1 MRSVKGKWG
10 AGKVDKV
17 KRVAPGTDSWHRFQE
32 VERKYLSAGDG
43 VVAFTQ
49 GATMP
54 SVISTRGLTKYYGK
68 TPGIV
73 DLDLTVRT
81 GEVFG
86 FLGPN
91 GAGKSTTI
99 RVLLDF
105 LHPSRGW
112 ATIFGLDSRRDS
124 VAIRRRVG
132 YLPADLALYPQM
144 TARELFGYFSA
155 VRHVDAG
162 RRIGELAE
170 RFELDLDRRISG
182 YSSGMRQKAGIIQ
195 AFMHDPELLILDEPT
210 GGLDPLMQHEFS
222 ALIDETRSAGR
233 TVFLSSHVLP
243 EVERLADRVGI
254 VRRSRLVALE
264 DVEAL
269 KDKALRHVELTFA
282 ERVEPEAFRGLDGVR
297 ELAASDD
304 GLRLT
309 LQVAGRVEAVI
320 VEAARRSATDLVS
333 HEAELEEIF
342 LAHYGQAGN
351 DAP

>member
-1 MRSVKGKWG
+1 
-10 AGKVDKV
+10 
-17 KRVAPGTDSWHRFQE
+17 
-32 VERKYLSAGDG
+32 
-43 VVAFTQ
+43 
-49 GATMP
+49 MP
-54 SVISTRGLTKYYGK
+54 SAISTSGLTKFYGK

-105 LHPSRGW
+105 LHATRGR
-112 ATIFGLDSRRDS
+112 ASILGLDSHRDS
-124 VAIRRRVG
+124 VEIRRRVG

-144 TARELFGYFSA
+144 TAREMFGYFCA
-155 VRHVDAG
+155 VRRVDAD
-162 RRIGELAE
+162 RCIRVLAE
-170 RFELDLDRRISG
+170 RFALDLDRRISG

-210 GGLDPLMQHEFS
+210 SGLDPLMQQEFNT
-222 ALIDETRSAGR
+222 LIDETRALGR

-254 VRRSRLVALE
+254 VRQSRLVALE

-269 KDKALRHVELTFA
+269 KEKALRHVELTFPA
-282 ERVEPEAFRGLDGVR
+282 RIDPQAFQRLAGVR
-297 ELAASDD
+297 KLKASDD

-309 LQVAGRVEAVI
+309 LQVAGRVEEVI
-320 VEAARRSATDLVS
+320 AEAARLSATDLVS

-342 LAHYGQAGN
+342 LAHYGQARG

>member
-1 MRSVKGKWG
+1 
-10 AGKVDKV
+10 
-17 KRVAPGTDSWHRFQE
+17 
-32 VERKYLSAGDG
+32 
-43 VVAFTQ
+43 
-49 GATMP
+49 MP
-54 SVISTRGLTKYYGK
+54 SAISTSGLTKFYGK

-99 RVLLDF
+99 RVLMDF
-105 LHPSRGW
+105 LRASRGR
-112 ATIFGLDSRRDS
+112 ATILGLDSHRDS
-124 VAIRRRVG
+124 VEIRRRVG

-144 TARELFGYFSA
+144 TARELFGYFCA
-155 VRHVDAG
+155 IRRVDADT
-162 RRIGELAE
+162 RIWVLAE
-170 RFELDLDRRISG
+170 RFALDLDRRISG

-210 GGLDPLMQHEFS
+210 GGLDPLMQQEFNT
-222 ALIDETRSAGR
+222 LIDETRASGR

-254 VRRSRLVALE
+254 VRQSRLVALE

-269 KDKALRHVELTFA
+269 KEKALRHVELTFPA
-282 ERVEPEAFRGLDGVR
+282 RVDPETFRRLTGVR
-297 ELAASDD
+297 KLSASND

-309 LQVAGRVEAVI
+309 LQVAGRVEEVI
-320 VEAARRSATDLVS
+320 AEAARLSATDLVS
-333 HEAELEEIF
+333 HEAELEEVF
-342 LAHYGQAGN
+342 LAHYGQARD

>member
-1 MRSVKGKWG
+1 
-10 AGKVDKV
+10 
-17 KRVAPGTDSWHRFQE
+17 
-32 VERKYLSAGDG
+32 
-43 VVAFTQ
+43 
-49 GATMP
+49 MP
-54 SVISTRGLTKYYGK
+54 SAISTSGLTKFYGK

-99 RVLLDF
+99 RVLMDF
-105 LHPSRGW
+105 LRASRGR
-112 ATIFGLDSRRDS
+112 ATILGLDSHRDS
-124 VAIRRRVG
+124 VEIRRRVG

-144 TARELFGYFSA
+144 TARELFGYFCA
-155 VRHVDAG
+155 VRRVDAD
-162 RRIGELAE
+162 RRIRVLAE
-170 RFELDLDRRISG
+170 RFALDLDRRISG

-210 GGLDPLMQHEFS
+210 GGLDPLMQQEFNT
-222 ALIDETRSAGR
+222 LIDETRASGR

-243 EVERLADRVGI
+243 EVERLADRIGI

-269 KDKALRHVELTFA
+269 KEKALRHVELTFA
-282 ERVEPEAFRGLDGVR
+282 ARIDPQAFQRLAGVR
-297 ELAASDD
+297 KLSASDD

-309 LQVAGRVEAVI
+309 LQVAGRVGAVI
-320 VEAARRSATDLVS
+320 AEAARLSATDLVS

-342 LAHYGQAGN
+342 LAHYGQARD

>member
-1 MRSVKGKWG
+1 
-10 AGKVDKV
+10 
-17 KRVAPGTDSWHRFQE
+17 
-32 VERKYLSAGDG
+32 
-43 VVAFTQ
+43 
-49 GATMP
+49 MP
-54 SVISTRGLTKYYGK
+54 SAITTTGLTKFYGK

-99 RVLLDF
+99 RVLMDF
-105 LHPSRGW
+105 LRASRGK
-112 ATIFGLDSRRDS
+112 ATILGLDSHRDS
-124 VAIRRRVG
+124 LEIRRRVG
-132 YLPADLALYPQM
+132 YLPADLVLYPQM
-144 TARELFGYFSA
+144 TARELFGYFCA
-155 VRHVDAG
+155 VRRVDAD
-162 RRIGELAE
+162 RRIRVLAE
-170 RFELDLDRRISG
+170 RFALDLDRRISG

-210 GGLDPLMQHEFS
+210 GGLDPLMQQEFNT
-222 ALIDETRSAGR
+222 LIDETRGSGR

-254 VRRSRLVALE
+254 VRQSRLVALE

-269 KDKALRHVELTFA
+269 KEKALRHVEMTFA
-282 ERVEPEAFRGLDGVR
+282 ARIDPQAFRGLACVR
-297 ELAASDD
+297 KLSASDD

-320 VEAARRSATDLVS
+320 AEAARHSATDLIS

-342 LAHYGQAGN
+342 LAHYGQARD

>member
-1 MRSVKGKWG
+1 
-10 AGKVDKV
+10 
-17 KRVAPGTDSWHRFQE
+17 
-32 VERKYLSAGDG
+32 
-43 VVAFTQ
+43 
-49 GATMP
+49 MP
-54 SVISTRGLTKYYGK
+54 SAISTRGLTKFYGK

-73 DLDLTVRT
+73 DLDLTVKT

-105 LHPSRGW
+105 LHASRGE
-112 ATIFGLDSRRDS
+112 ATLLGLDSHRDS

-144 TARELFGYFSA
+144 TARELFGYFCA
-155 VRHVDAG
+155 VRRVNADK
-162 RRIGELAE
+162 RIAMLAE
-170 RFELDLDRRISG
+170 RFALDLDRRISG

-210 GGLDPLMQHEFS
+210 SGLDPLMQQEFNT
-222 ALIDETRSAGR
+222 LIDETRGSGR

-264 DVEAL
+264 NVEAL
-269 KDKALRHVELTFA
+269 KEKALRHVELTFPTS
-282 ERVEPEAFRGLDGVR
+282 VDPQAFRNLACVR
-297 ELAASDD
+297 ELNAGDND
-304 GLRLT
+304 LRVT
-309 LQVAGRVEAVI
+309 LQVAGRVEEVI
-320 VEAARRSATDLVS
+320 ALAARLGVIDLVS

-342 LAHYGQAGN
+342 LAHYGQVGD

>member
-1 MRSVKGKWG
+1 MRT
-10 AGKVDKV
+10 A
-17 KRVAPGTDSWHRFQE
+17 
-32 VERKYLSAGDG
+32 
-43 VVAFTQ
+43 
-49 GATMP
+49 
-54 SVISTRGLTKYYGK
+54 ISTSGLTKYYGK

-105 LHPSRGW
+105 LHPSRGR
-112 ATIFGLDSRRDS
+112 ATILGLDSRRDS
-124 VAIRRRVG
+124 VEIRRRVG

-144 TARELFGYFSA
+144 TARELFDYFCA
-155 VRHVDAG
+155 IRKVDAAE
-162 RRIGELAE
+162 RIAELAE
-170 RFELDLDRRISG
+170 RFALDLDRRIRG

-210 GGLDPLMQHEFS
+210 GGLDPLMQQEFNG
-222 ALIDETRSAGR
+222 LIDETRAAGR

-254 VRRSRLVALE
+254 VRQSRLVALE

-269 KDKALRHVELTFA
+269 KEKALRHVELTFA
-282 ERVEPEAFRGLDGVR
+282 APVDPAEFRRLAGVR
-297 ELAASDD
+297 KLSASPD

-309 LQVAGRVEAVI
+309 LQVAGRVEEVI
-320 VEAARRSATDLVS
+320 SAAARLSATDLVS
-333 HEAELEEIF
+333 QAAELEEIF
-342 LAHYGQAGN
+342 LAHYGQSRD
-351 DAP
+351 DAS

>member
-1 MRSVKGKWG
+1 
-10 AGKVDKV
+10 
-17 KRVAPGTDSWHRFQE
+17 
-32 VERKYLSAGDG
+32 
-43 VVAFTQ
+43 
-49 GATMP
+49 MP
-54 SVISTRGLTKYYGK
+54 SAISTSGLTKFYGK

-73 DLDLTVRT
+73 DLDLTVRA

-105 LHPSRGW
+105 LHASRGR
-112 ATIFGLDSRRDS
+112 ATILGLDSHRDS
-124 VAIRRRVG
+124 VEIRRRVG

-144 TARELFGYFSA
+144 TARELFGYFCA
-155 VRHVDAG
+155 VRRVDAD
-162 RRIGELAE
+162 RRIRVLAE
-170 RFELDLDRRISG
+170 RFALDLDRRISG

-210 GGLDPLMQHEFS
+210 GGLDPLMQQEFNT
-222 ALIDETRSAGR
+222 LIDETRASGR
-233 TVFLSSHVLP
+233 TIFLSSHVLP

-254 VRRSRLVALE
+254 VRQSRLVALE

-269 KDKALRHVELTFA
+269 KEKALRHVEMTFA
-282 ERVEPEAFRGLDGVR
+282 GRVDPQVFQRLASVR
-297 ELAASDD
+297 KLSASDD

-309 LQVAGRVEAVI
+309 LQVAGRVGAVI
-320 VEAARRSATDLVS
+320 AEAARLSATDLVS

-342 LAHYGQAGN
+342 LAHYGGARD
-351 DAP
+351 DAS

>member
-1 MRSVKGKWG
+1 
-10 AGKVDKV
+10 
-17 KRVAPGTDSWHRFQE
+17 
-32 VERKYLSAGDG
+32 
-43 VVAFTQ
+43 
-49 GATMP
+49 MP
-54 SVISTRGLTKYYGK
+54 SAISTSGLTKFYGK

-99 RVLLDF
+99 RVLMDF
-105 LHPSRGW
+105 LRASRGR
-112 ATIFGLDSRRDS
+112 ATILGLDSHRDS
-124 VAIRRRVG
+124 VEIRRRVG

-144 TARELFGYFSA
+144 TARELFGYFCA
-155 VRHVDAG
+155 VRRVDAD
-162 RRIGELAE
+162 RRIRVLAE
-170 RFELDLDRRISG
+170 RFALDLDRRISG

-210 GGLDPLMQHEFS
+210 GGLDPLMQQEFNT
-222 ALIDETRSAGR
+222 LIDETRASGR
-233 TVFLSSHVLP
+233 TIFLSSHVLP

-254 VRRSRLVALE
+254 VRQSRLVALI
-264 DVEAL
+264 D
-269 KDKALRHVELTFA
+269 
-282 ERVEPEAFRGLDGVR
+282 PQAFQRLAGVR
-297 ELAASDD
+297 KLSASDD

-309 LQVAGRVEAVI
+309 LQVAGRVGAVI
-320 VEAARRSATDLVS
+320 AEAARLSATDLVS

-342 LAHYGQAGN
+342 LAHYGQARD

>member
-1 MRSVKGKWG
+1 
-10 AGKVDKV
+10 
-17 KRVAPGTDSWHRFQE
+17 
-32 VERKYLSAGDG
+32 
-43 VVAFTQ
+43 
-49 GATMP
+49 MP
-54 SVISTRGLTKYYGK
+54 SAISTSGLTKFYGK
-68 TPGIV
+68 IPGIV

-105 LHPSRGW
+105 LHATRGR
-112 ATIFGLDSRRDS
+112 AEIFGLDSHRDS
-124 VAIRRRVG
+124 VEIRRRVG

-144 TARELFGYFSA
+144 TARELFGYFCA
-155 VRHVDAG
+155 VRRVDAD
-162 RRIGELAE
+162 RRIRVLAE
-170 RFELDLDRRISG
+170 RFALDLDRRISG

-195 AFMHDPELLILDEPT
+195 AFMHDPEMLILDEPT
-210 GGLDPLMQHEFS
+210 SGLDPLMQQEFN
-222 ALIDETRSAGR
+222 ALIDETRTSGR

-254 VRRSRLVALE
+254 VRHSRLVALE

-269 KDKALRHVELTFA
+269 KEKALRHVELTFPA
-282 ERVEPEAFRGLDGVR
+282 RVDPETFRRLAGVGK
-297 ELAASDD
+297 LSASND

-309 LQVAGRVEAVI
+309 LQVAGRVEEVI
-320 VEAARRSATDLVS
+320 AEAARLSATDLVS

-342 LAHYGQAGN
+342 LAHYGQTRD
-351 DAP
+351 DAS

>member
-1 MRSVKGKWG
+1 
-10 AGKVDKV
+10 
-17 KRVAPGTDSWHRFQE
+17 
-32 VERKYLSAGDG
+32 
-43 VVAFTQ
+43 
-49 GATMP
+49 MP
-54 SVISTRGLTKYYGK
+54 SAISTNGLTKFYGK
-68 TPGIV
+68 NPGIV

-105 LHPSRGW
+105 LHASRGR
-112 ATIFGLDSRRDS
+112 ATILGLDSHRDS

-144 TARELFGYFSA
+144 TARELFAFFCA
-155 VRHVDAG
+155 VRRVDAD
-162 RRIGELAE
+162 RRIRVLAE
-170 RFELDLDRRISG
+170 RFALDLDRRISD

-210 GGLDPLMQHEFS
+210 GGLDPLMQQEFNS
-222 ALIDETRSAGR
+222 LIDETRASGR

-254 VRRSRLVALE
+254 VRQSRLVALE
-264 DVEAL
+264 EVEAL
-269 KDKALRHVELTFA
+269 KQKALRHVELTFPA
-282 ERVEPEAFRGLDGVR
+282 TIDPQVFQRLLGVR
-297 ELAASDD
+297 EVSVSDD
-304 GLRLT
+304 GLRLS
-309 LQVAGRVEAVI
+309 LQVAGRIEEVI
-320 VEAARRSATDLVS
+320 AEAARRSATDLVS
-333 HEAELEEIF
+333 HQVELEEIF
-342 LAHYGQAGN
+342 LAHYGQARD

>member
-1 MRSVKGKWG
+1 
-10 AGKVDKV
+10 
-17 KRVAPGTDSWHRFQE
+17 
-32 VERKYLSAGDG
+32 
-43 VVAFTQ
+43 
-49 GATMP
+49 MP
-54 SVISTRGLTKYYGK
+54 SAISTSGLTKFYGK
-68 TPGIV
+68 IPGVV

-105 LHPSRGW
+105 LHASRGP
-112 ATIFGLDSRRDS
+112 AEIFGLDSHRDS
-124 VAIRRRVG
+124 VEIRRRVG

-144 TARELFGYFSA
+144 TGRELFGYFCA
-155 VRHVDAG
+155 VRRVDAD
-162 RRIGELAE
+162 RRIRVLSE
-170 RFELDLDRRISG
+170 RFALDLDRRISG

-210 GGLDPLMQHEFS
+210 SGLDPLMQQEFNT
-222 ALIDETRSAGR
+222 LIDETRASGR

-254 VRRSRLVALE
+254 VRQSRLVALE

-269 KDKALRHVELTFA
+269 KGKALRHVELTFPVKIDPGPFQRLA
-282 ERVEPEAFRGLDGVR
+282 GVR
-297 ELAASDD
+297 KLSASDD

-309 LQVAGRVEAVI
+309 LQVAGRVEEVI
-320 VEAARRSATDLVS
+320 AEAARLSATDLVS

-342 LAHYGQAGN
+342 LAHYGKVLD
-351 DAP
+351 DAS

>member
-1 MRSVKGKWG
+1 
-10 AGKVDKV
+10 
-17 KRVAPGTDSWHRFQE
+17 
-32 VERKYLSAGDG
+32 
-43 VVAFTQ
+43 
-49 GATMP
+49 MP
-54 SVISTRGLTKYYGK
+54 SAISTNGLTKFYGK
-68 TPGIV
+68 IPGIV

-105 LHPSRGW
+105 LHASRGR
-112 ATIFGLDSRRDS
+112 ATILGLDSHRDS

-144 TARELFGYFSA
+144 TARELFAFFCA
-155 VRHVDAG
+155 VRGVDADS
-162 RRIGELAE
+162 RIRVLAE
-170 RFELDLDRRISG
+170 RFALDLDRRISD

-210 GGLDPLMQHEFS
+210 GGLDPLMQQEFNS
-222 ALIDETRSAGR
+222 LIDETRASGR

-254 VRRSRLVALE
+254 VRHSRLVALE
-264 DVEAL
+264 EVEAL
-269 KDKALRHVELTFA
+269 KQKALRHVELTFPA
-282 ERVEPEAFRGLDGVR
+282 RVDPRVFERLSGVR
-297 ELAASDD
+297 EVSVSGD
-304 GLRLT
+304 GLRLS
-309 LQVAGRVEAVI
+309 LQVAGRIEEVI
-320 VEAARRSATDLVS
+320 AEGARRSATDLVS
-333 HEAELEEIF
+333 HQVELEEIF
-342 LAHYGQAGN
+342 LAHYGQARD

>member
-1 MRSVKGKWG
+1 MDTIIK
-10 AGKVDKV
+10 
-17 KRVAPGTDSWHRFQE
+17 TE
-32 VERKYLSAGDG
+32 N
-43 VVAFTQ
+43 
-49 GATMP
+49 
-54 SVISTRGLTKYYGK
+54 LTKYYGK

-73 DLDLTVRT
+73 DLDLTVHT

-91 GAGKSTTI
+91 GAGKSMTI

-105 LHPSRGW
+105 LHPSLGR
-112 ATIFGLDSRRDS
+112 ATILGLDSHRDS
-124 VAIRRRVG
+124 VKIRRRVG

-144 TARELFGYFSA
+144 TGRELFGFFCA
-155 VRHVDAG
+155 VRCVDAD
-162 RRIGELAE
+162 RRIRILAE
-170 RFELDLDRRISG
+170 RFALDLDRRISG

-210 GGLDPLMQHEFS
+210 GGLDPPMQQEFKT
-222 ALIDETRSAGR
+222 LIDETRASGR

-254 VRRSRLVALE
+254 VRQSRLVALE

-269 KDKALRHVELTFA
+269 KEKALRHVELTFPT
-282 ERVEPEAFRGLDGVR
+282 RVEPQAFQRLAGVR
-297 ELAASDD
+297 LLRASED
-304 GLRLT
+304 GSRLT
-309 LQVAGRVEAVI
+309 LQVAGKVEEVI
-320 VEAARRSATDLVS
+320 AEAARLSATDLIS

-342 LAHYGQAGN
+342 LAHYGEARD

>member
-1 MRSVKGKWG
+1 
-10 AGKVDKV
+10 
-17 KRVAPGTDSWHRFQE
+17 
-32 VERKYLSAGDG
+32 
-43 VVAFTQ
+43 
-49 GATMP
+49 MP
-54 SVISTRGLTKYYGK
+54 TAISTSGLTKYYGK

-73 DLDLTVRT
+73 DLDLEVRT

-105 LHPSRGW
+105 LHPSRGG
-112 ATIFGLDSRRDS
+112 ATILGLDSHDDS
-124 VAIRRRVG
+124 VEIRRRVG

-144 TARELFGYFSA
+144 TARELLAYFCA
-155 VRHVDAG
+155 VRRVDAEA
-162 RRIGELAE
+162 RIGSLAE
-170 RFELDLDRRISG
+170 RFELDLDRRIDG

-210 GGLDPLMQHEFS
+210 GGLDPLMQQEFNT
-222 ALIDETRSAGR
+222 LIDETRAAGR

-254 VRRSRLVALE
+254 VRASRLVALE

-269 KDKALRHVELTFA
+269 KEKALRHVELTFP
-282 ERVEPEAFRGLDGVR
+282 ERVDPQRFRQLAGVR
-297 ELAASDD
+297 ELHASDD
-304 GLRLT
+304 GLRLK
-309 LQVAGRVEAVI
+309 LQVAGRVEALI
-320 VEAARRSATDLVS
+320 AEAARLSATDLVS

-342 LAHYGQAGN
+342 LAHYGQGN